1 MVKTARKTALLIA
14 LCFGA
19 NIVYASDSN
28 DTNKSQS
35 GFGGSIG
42 FGVMNRAKYEGSK
55 SYGAQALPVLMLN
68 YKIFFISPLGGIGFN
83 LPISKKLIVAPALS
97 FRPKRPKWR
106 EEDEGA
112 IKGFKSLG
120 ATAGAN
126 VIYKANDFTFSA
138 RVFSGF
144 SNNKGVST
152 DMSVAYAKKI
162 NDNWGLNFALSA
174 AYADK
179 NYNQIYY
186 GVTQEYSQKFGFDI
200 YEAKAG
206 FRDIGFGVNINYN
219 ITKSL
224 SIGVLS
230 GYRRLID
237 VAADSPI
244 VKAGTPDQY
253 IIGALFAYR
262 F

>member
-1 MVKTARKTALLIA
+1 MVKTARKAALLIA

-19 NIVYASDSN
+19 NIVYANDSN

-35 GFGGSIG
+35 SFRGSIG
-42 FGVMNRAKYEGSK
+42 FGVMSRAKYEGSK
-55 SYGAQALPVLMLN
+55 SYEAQALPVLTLN
-68 YKIFFISPLGGIGFN
+68 YKILFISPLGIGFN
-83 LPISKKLIVAPALS
+83 LPISKKLIVAPTLS
-97 FRPKRPKWR
+97 FRPKRPKWQ

-120 ATAGAN
+120 LTAGAN
-126 VIYKANDFTFSA
+126 VIYKANDFAFSA
-138 RVFSGF
+138 RVFSGL
-144 SNNKGVST
+144 SDNKGIST
-152 DMSVAYAKKI
+152 DTSVVYAKKI
-162 NDNWGLNFALSA
+162 NDDWGLNFALSA

-179 NYNQIYY
+179 NYNQTYY
-186 GVTQEYSQKFGFDI
+186 GVTPEYSQKFGYDI
-200 YEAKAG
+200 YVAKAG
-206 FRDIGFGVNINYN
+206 FRDIGFGANINYN

-244 VKAGTPDQY
+244 VKAGTPNQY
-253 IIGALFAYR
+253 MIGAVFAYR